1 MKPIALAIGTLI
13 LGLLIGS
20 GAMYA
25 ALPSMTPQGAGMTE
39 TMTTT
44 APAAGGLSGTI
55 TIGDLVALT
64 GDLSAYGQRS
74 KVGVDIAISD
84 INAWLSSTG
93 SPVQFQVRHEDTAT
107 DPATALQ
114 KLQTLA
120 AQGIQVYIGPM
131 TSAEARNILSY
142 ANTNHLVLISQS
154 STAEN
159 LGIPND
165 YLFRLVPTD
174 FAQSKAVARVVDS
187 SGAKYVVVIARHD
200 TWGDGLSKAFEDRYT
215 QLGGTIVDTVSY
227 TPISTGTYDFSP
239 QLTQMKSDYDKA
251 VSSYGAS
258 KVAIVAVAFDELA
271 VLLTQAKSYQS
282 LLTTTWFGTDGT
294 AESGTVVTTAGDV
307 ATQVKSL
314 STIYAPTRGDKNAAF
329 TATFTAKYGGAPD
342 AYTYSAYDA
351 AWVAAL
357 TILSVGKN
365 DGQAV
370 QAAIS
375 GVAGNYYGVS
385 GWPNL
390 NANGDRT
397 ISDYDLWQVEQM
409 SGKAE
414 WVNVGVW
421 SSASDSVSY
430 FSAS

>member
-1 MKPIALAIGTLI
+1 MKLPTIAIGTLI
-13 LGLLIGS
+13 LGLLIGA
-20 GAMYA
+20 GVMYA
-25 ALPSMTPQGAGMTE
+25 AAPSLMPSNAGTTMTE
-39 TMTTT
+39 TMTSVGS
-44 APAAGGLSGTI
+44 GGLSGTV
-55 TIGDLVALT
+55 TIGDLVSLT

-74 KVGVDIAISD
+74 KVAVDIAISD
-84 INAWLSSTG
+84 INSWLSSTS

-120 AQGIQVYIGPM
+120 AQGIQVYVGPM
-131 TSAEARNILSY
+131 TSGEARNILSY

-174 FAQSKAVARVVDS
+174 FAQSKAVARVVFA
-187 SGAKYVVVIARHD
+187 SGAQYIVVVARHD
-200 TWGDGLSKAFEDRYT
+200 TWGDGLSQALEARFTKI
-215 QLGGTIVDTVSY
+215 GGTVIDTVSY

-271 VLLTQAKSYQS
+271 VLLQQAKSYQS
-282 LLTTTWFGTDGT
+282 LLTSTWFGTDGT
-294 AESGTVVTTAGDV
+294 AESGTIISTSGDI

-314 STIYAPTRGDKNAAF
+314 STIYAPTRGDKWAAF
-329 TATFTAKYGGAPD
+329 TTKFTAKYNGPPD
-342 AYTYSAYDA
+342 AYTYAAYDA
-351 AWVAAL
+351 TWVAAL

-370 QAAIS
+370 QGAIT
-375 GVAGNYYGVS
+375 GIAGNYYGVS
-385 GWPNL
+385 GWPDL
-390 NANGDRT
+390 NQNGDRT
-397 ISDYDLWQVEQM
+397 ISDYDIWQVEQM

-414 WVNVGVW
+414 WVNVGTW
-421 SSASDSVSY
+421 SAASDSVSY
-430 FSAS
+430 F